1 MHKKID
7 KFDIAILRALERD
20 SAQTNASIAE
30 QVGLSTSQ
38 CSRRRAALEASGVI
52 AGYHAHLDAN
62 AMGRALRAVVRVNL
76 ASHSKDSAG
85 DFVSLVEQSE
95 EIKEAFAVSGDADY
109 VLLIQCENLET
120 FANFVHDTL
129 LPFPNVG
136 QVKSE
141 IVLRGLK

>member
-1 MHKKID
+1 MHKKLD

-52 AGYHAHLDAN
+52 AGYHAQLDAN
-62 AMGRALRAVVRVNL
+62 AMGRSLRAVVRVNL

-109 VLLIQCENLET
+109 VLLIQCENLAT

-136 QVKSE
+136 QVKSD